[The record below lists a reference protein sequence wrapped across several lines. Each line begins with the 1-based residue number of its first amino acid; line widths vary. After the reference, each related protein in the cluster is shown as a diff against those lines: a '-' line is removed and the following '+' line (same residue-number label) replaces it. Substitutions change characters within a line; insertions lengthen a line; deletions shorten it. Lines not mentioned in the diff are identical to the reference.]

1 MTMSPLMLCKTLR
14 VLSALIEQ
22 ANRALYIIWCDEW
35 QGDRY
40 SLAAGHLSAM
50 LAAWD
55 AMADYSPR
63 DTLSL
68 QFGSR
73 ILRTRLPE

>member
-1 MTMSPLMLCKTLR
+1 MPR
-14 VLSALIEQ
+14 HRIHEPIFPE
-22 ANRALYIIWCDEW
+22 NHALYITRCDDW
-35 QGDRY
+35 QSERH

-63 DTLSL
+63 DRLSL

-73 ILRTRLPE
+73 VLRTRGPE

>member
-1 MTMSPLMLCKTLR
+1 MPR
-14 VLSALIEQ
+14 HRIHEPIFPE
-22 ANRALYIIWCDEW
+22 NRALYIIWCEEW

-50 LAAWD
+50 IAAWD

-63 DTLSL
+63 DRLLL

-73 ILRTRLPE
+73 VLRSREPE

>member
-1 MTMSPLMLCKTLR
+1 MPR
-14 VLSALIEQ
+14 HRIHEPIFPE
-22 ANRALYIIWCDEW
+22 NRALYIIWCDEW

-40 SLAAGHLSAM
+40 SLAARHLSAM

-68 QFGSR
+68 QCGSR